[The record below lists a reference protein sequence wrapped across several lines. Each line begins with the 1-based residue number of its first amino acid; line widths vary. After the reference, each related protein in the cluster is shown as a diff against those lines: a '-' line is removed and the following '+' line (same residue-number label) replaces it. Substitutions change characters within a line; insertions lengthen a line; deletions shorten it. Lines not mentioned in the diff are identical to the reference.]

1 MKSAIGEG
9 FTRVDH
15 PEVSNQ
21 LYAFYAIGKD
31 TQAMKAVVGE
41 EALTDDDR
49 LYLEFL
55 EKFEGQFLRQGPY
68 DARDVFKSLDLAWSL
83 LRLFPDKHLKKI
95 NKKNID
101 QFYKRKDEIERQK
114 KEEHEESK
122 AR

>member
-1 MKSAIGEG
+1 MKSAIGKG
-9 FTRVDH
+9 FTRIDH

-41 EALTDDDR
+41 EALTEDDK

-55 EKFEGQFLRQGPY
+55 EKFEGEFLRQGPY
-68 DARDVFKSLDLAWSL
+68 DARDVFRSLDIAWDL
-83 LRLFPDKHLKKI
+83 LRLFPDKMLKKI
-95 NKKNID
+95 NKDNLDK
-101 QFYKRKDEIERQK
+101 FYRRKDQLERQA

-122 AR
+122 AK